1 MERGRETPRL
11 IDAHAH
17 LADAAF
23 DADRD
28 AVLERAR
35 TAGVARVVVVGETLA
50 DAHRILELAERH
62 PEIVPA
68 AGLYPTH
75 LDAAQLTAM
84 LQFLEEHRERLVAV
98 GEIGL
103 DQWVVKAEREQ
114 AVQRDFFLQQARR
127 AVELDLPVNVHSR
140 SAGRHVIAALV
151 EAGVR
156 RALLHAFDGKAS
168 TARAGL
174 EAGFFF
180 SIPPSVLRSPQKQ
193 KLVHALPLDRLLLET
208 DSPVLGPDPGR
219 RNEPANIRV
228 ALTEVARIKGLAER
242 EVAERTTANAVRLFG
257 ERILPAGERR

>member
-1 MERGRETPRL
+1 M

-35 TAGVARVVVVGETLA
+35 AAGVTRVVVVGETVA
-50 DAHRILELAERH
+50 DAHRILELARRH
-62 PEIVPA
+62 PELAPA

-75 LDAAQLTAM
+75 LDAAQFAAM
-84 LQFLEEHRERLVAV
+84 LRFLEEQRERLIAV

-103 DQWVVKAEREQ
+103 DHWVVKDERDR
-114 AVQRDFFLQQARR
+114 ALQRDFFLQQARL
-127 AVELDLPVNVHSR
+127 AAELELPVNVHSR
-140 SAGRHVIAALV
+140 SAGRHVIAALA

-156 RALLHAFDGKAS
+156 RVLLHAFDGKAS

-174 EAGFFF
+174 DAGFFF
-180 SIPPSVLRSPQKQ
+180 SIPPSVVRSAQKQ

-208 DSPVLGPDPGR
+208 DSPVLGPDPGQ
-219 RNEPANIRV
+219 RNEPANIRA
-228 ALTEVARIKGLAER
+228 ALTAVARIKRVSER
-242 EVAERTTANAVRLFG
+242 EIAERTTANAVRLFG
-257 ERILPAGERR
+257 EGILSAGE